1 MLGQHRHAERSG
13 GDVMMSGS
21 DRGKRWGLAAAFVAI
36 ALLFPVAAKAAVDL
50 TKMDDAT
57 KQQLVAAL
65 LDRAGKRMLAPPGG
79 AKPPYQSVV
88 GAVKDIE
95 TAIKLDPGNYYAHHL
110 YGYAT
115 HLLLNDRFA
124 IGEYSRAIEL
134 NPQFGRAYWGRASA
148 ELGDCLI
155 PAAEADTKQAVA
167 LDPSLATH
175 VSTSAQILAR
185 KNECAIM
192 AAQERAPPSGNSP
205 GNNLGFIMQQDQ
217 RQNAIE
223 RAYNAEAQGDPGGAR
238 IIREQNG
245 IQ

>member
-1 MLGQHRHAERSG
+1 
-13 GDVMMSGS
+13 MMSGS
-21 DRGKRWGLAAAFVAI
+21 VRGKRRGLVAAAVIAI
-36 ALLFPVAAKAAVDL
+36 ALLVAVAAEAAVDV

-57 KQQLVAAL
+57 KRQLVAAL
-65 LDRAGKRMLAPPGG
+65 LDRAGQRLQAPPGG

-134 NPQFGRAYWGRASA
+134 NPQFGRAYWGRAAA

-175 VSTSAQILAR
+175 VSTPAQIIAR
-185 KNECAIM
+185 KNECAIL
-192 AAQERAPPSGNSP
+192 AAQEHAPPSGNSP
-205 GNNLGFIMQQDQ
+205 GSNLGFIMQQDQ
-217 RQNAIE
+217 QQRALE
-223 RAYNAEAQGDPGGAR
+223 RAYDAEADGDPGGAR

-245 IQ
+245 IP